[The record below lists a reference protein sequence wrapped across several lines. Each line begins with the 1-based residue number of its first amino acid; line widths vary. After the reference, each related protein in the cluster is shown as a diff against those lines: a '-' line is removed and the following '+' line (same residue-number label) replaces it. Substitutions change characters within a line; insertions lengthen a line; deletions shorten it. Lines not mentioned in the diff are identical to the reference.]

1 MLKFLLLIGV
11 IAAAYYGY
19 KYYGRWEA
27 AQAERDKQKAAAEA
41 EAQRLRQQAPPAAN
55 PQPASQAAEMG
66 GEDMVAC
73 PGCGTYRPVG
83 AKAACDTPGCTGV
96 KL

>member
-1 MLKFLLLIGV
+1 MLKYLLLIGV

-19 KYYGRWEA
+19 RYYNRLEA
-27 AQAERDKQKAAAEA
+27 AKQKAAEDA
-41 EAQRLRQQAPPAAN
+41 RLREQAQHPAQPSA
-55 PQPASQAAEMG
+55 QPARAAEMA

-83 AKAACDTPGCTGV
+83 ATTPCDTPGCSTTRA
-96 KL
+96 